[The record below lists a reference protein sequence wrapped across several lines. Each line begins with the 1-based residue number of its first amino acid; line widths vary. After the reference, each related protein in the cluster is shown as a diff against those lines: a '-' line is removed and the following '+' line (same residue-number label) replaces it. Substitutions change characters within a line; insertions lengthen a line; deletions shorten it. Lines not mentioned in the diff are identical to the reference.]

1 MDNITCNIEKDTYD
15 FMLKNVNLLNKEI
28 SDSDL
33 LNYFIDK
40 TCTEIIIKTNR
51 NKFPDALKFLVIDLV
66 DEAIGLYTSTKQD
79 AEKNQVVQSMSETGR
94 SITYGTSDDW
104 KTKYKLL
111 LEKQM
116 EDHKTMINRYK
127 LLYKVGCPYEKS

>member
-1 MDNITCNIEKDTYD
+1 MENITCNIDKEIYD
-15 FMLKNVNLLNKEI
+15 FIIKNVNLLNKEI
-28 SDSDL
+28 TDSDL
-33 LNYFIDK
+33 LDYFIDK

-79 AEKNQVVQSMSETGR
+79 SDKNQVVQSMSETGR

-104 KTKYKLL
+104 KIKYKLL

-116 EDHKTMINRYK
+116 EDHKTMLNRYK

>member
-15 FMLKNVNLLNKEI
+15 FILKNVNLLNKEI
-28 SDSDL
+28 TDYDL
-33 LNYFIDK
+33 LTYFIDK
-40 TCTEIIIKTNR
+40 VCTEIIIKTNR
-51 NKFPDALKFLVIDLV
+51 DKFPDGLKFLVIDLV
-66 DEAIGLYTSTKQD
+66 DEALSLYTSTKQD

>member
-1 MDNITCNIEKDTYD
+1 MENITCNIDKEIYD
-15 FMLKNVNLLNKEI
+15 FIIKNVNLLNKEI
-28 SDSDL
+28 TDSDL
-33 LNYFIDK
+33 LDYFIDK
-40 TCTEIIIKTNR
+40 ICTEITIKTNR

-79 AEKNQVVQSMSETGR
+79 SDKNQVVQSMSETGR